1 MFTAHVSDSMA
12 LPWCGSKFGKSPTP
26 REFMV
31 ILWLFLMV
39 ISLIFNDFVDPI
51 FRWVPNGPIPKYTND
66 VGIVR
71 LKRFEVKIG
80 MKMS

>member
-1 MFTAHVSDSMA
+1 
-12 LPWCGSKFGKSPTP
+12 
-26 REFMV
+26 MV